1 MCRGYVGYIEFE
13 SWQVLFRSCSH
24 PGPCRSQSR
33 MWPANFFILARA
45 RAVSPGRLL
54 SRPVASCQ
62 FVQCCAWRVFF
73 RLIPLLLVPAPD
85 HLTYTHLDPHNQ
97 PASHAR
103 PCSPEAAATDTRPW
117 RWRRTRSWSC
127 WRAAS
132 LKHMVQHD
140 GSCCRLGFRFVWVRI
155 GVKFSL
161 VMRIKLRHVRP
172 LADPNLASCVRHDTK

>member
-1 MCRGYVGYIEFE
+1 
-13 SWQVLFRSCSH
+13 
-24 PGPCRSQSR
+24 

-54 SRPVASCQ
+54 SRPVVSCQ
-62 FVQCCAWRVFF
+62 FVQCCAPGLACSFASFF
-73 RLIPLLLVPAPD
+73 FLFLHPTTS
-85 HLTYTHLDPHNQ
+85 HTHTLTPITSQ

-103 PCSPEAAATDTRPW
+103 PTCSPEAAATDTRPW